1 MLTNHKHINVALTG
15 KLFRL
20 IINQFDNVVS
30 CYRLRDATRSS
41 LLPLADD
48 RWIDP
53 DEALNYP
60 LPLRIP
66 DRIIAWLIR

>member
-1 MLTNHKHINVALTG
+1 MLSRVIACAML
-15 KLFRL
+15 
-20 IINQFDNVVS
+20 
-30 CYRLRDATRSS
+30 AS
-41 LLPLADD
+41 LLLLLLADD

-66 DRIIAWLIR
+66 DRIIARLIR